1 MEPHLPDLNFSVEKA
16 EPVKFAAA
24 PMLHFTL
31 RLTETQNQSI
41 HAVALR
47 CQIRIEPSRRH
58 YEAAEKERLLDLF
71 GQPARWGQTLKSLLW
86 AHTSVVVP
94 PFSGST
100 TVDLPVPCSAD
111 FNLAAS
117 KYFYAME
124 NDDVPLCLL
133 FSGTVFYEGPDQ
145 TLQVAQ
151 IPWDKEVNFRLP
163 VSVWKQMMELYYP
176 NSAWLCLQK
185 DAFDRLYQFKSRNGL
200 TSWEAALEKLL
211 DESDQKV
218 PT

>member
-1 MEPHLPDLNFSVEKA
+1 MPDLNFSVEKA

-31 RLTETQNQSI
+31 GLTETQNQPI

-47 CQIRIEPSRRH
+47 CQIRIEPARRH
-58 YEAAEKERLLDLF
+58 YEQAEKERLLDLF
-71 GQPARWGQTLKSLLW
+71 GQPARWGQTLKSMLW

-133 FSGTVFYEGPDQ
+133 FSGTVFYESPDQ

-151 IPWDKEVNFRLP
+151 IPWDKEANFRLP
-163 VSVWKQMMELYYP
+163 VSVWKQMMDEYYP
-176 NSAWLCLQK
+176 NSAWLCLHK

-211 DESDQKV
+211 DESDQQV

>member
-24 PMLHFTL
+24 PMLHFIL
-31 RLTETQNQSI
+31 RLTETENQSI

-94 PFSGST
+94 PFSAST

-211 DESDQKV
+211 EESDQKV